1 MQGCGPPRCRDLL
14 SAAWWRPAAQTQ
26 WVPSVSE
33 ITVSASETPG
43 RCSTP
48 SCRVNSRN
56 AFNERGGHWPD
67 FTRAAARIEPTPTAR
82 LK

>member
-48 SCRVNSRN
+48 RCRVNSRN
-56 AFNERGGHWPD
+56 AFNERGGPLARFHPSR
-67 FTRAAARIEPTPTAR
+67 RADRTHANG
-82 LK
+82 